1 MTKSATKVDL
11 PEVIG
16 GGYGNFWRYK
26 GRYRVVKGSRA
37 SKKSKTTALWI
48 ICHLMKYPLAN
59 ALCVRQTFN
68 TLQDS
73 CWADLHWA
81 AARLG
86 VSHLWEFTVSPL
98 KATYKPTGQV
108 VLFRGLDDPLRL
120 ASVTVSVGVLC
131 WAWLEEAYEIPTE
144 ADFDM
149 IDDVIRGQMP
159 EGYFKQLTLTFNPW
173 SHTTW
178 IKKRFFDHAPDPD
191 ILSMTTNYKC
201 NEWLDEADHRRFER
215 MKEENPDR
223 YRVAG
228 LGDWGVTGNTIFNA
242 GAVTRRLEDIPE
254 PVDGIFRDGKF
265 HKENNGVAH
274 IYKEPEE
281 GVPYVIGADTAG
293 DGSDWNVAQVLN
305 NITGEQVCTL
315 RLQYGETA
323 FADQLYQLGMYY
335 NTALIGVEV
344 NFSTYCVLELER
356 RRYPKQ
362 YVREA
367 IDNYTHRPA
376 QRFGFHTNLNTRE
389 TIISQL
395 VDVSSDIH
403 LFNDR
408 ATLEE
413 MLTFVR
419 NEKMRAEA
427 EEGAHDDCIMSLAI
441 AHFIRPQQRMTVLKP
456 EPEGKVKWTEDMWED
471 YYSADAETRKYLIEK
486 WGQPKR

>member
-11 PEVIG
+11 PEIIG

-37 SKKSKTTALWI
+37 SKKSKTTALWF
-48 ICHLMKYPLAN
+48 ICNLMKYPLAN

-131 WAWLEEAYEIPTE
+131 WAWLEEAYEIPEE

-159 EGYFKQLTLTFNPW
+159 DGYFKQLTLTFNPW

-178 IKKRFFDHAPDPD
+178 IKRRFFDHAPDND
-191 ILSMTTNYKC
+191 ILTMTTNYKC
-201 NEWLDEADHRRFER
+201 NEWLDEADLRRFER

-242 GAVTRRLEDIPE
+242 GDVTRRLEAIPE
-254 PVDGIFRDGKF
+254 PIDGIFRDGVF
-265 HKENNGVAH
+265 RQEHNGTTH
-274 IYKEPEE
+274 IYKEPED

-293 DGSDWNVAQVLN
+293 DGSDWNVAQVLDN
-305 NITGEQVCTL
+305 RTGEQVCTL
-315 RLQYGETA
+315 RMQYGETA

-335 NTALIGVEV
+335 NEALIGVEV
-344 NFSTYCVLELER
+344 NFSSYCVLELER
-356 RRYPKQ
+356 REYPKQ
-362 YVREA
+362 YVRQA
-367 IDNYTHRPA
+367 IDSYTHKPA
-376 QRFGFHTNLNTRE
+376 EKFGFHTNQNTRE
-389 TIISQL
+389 TIISNL
-395 VDVSSDIH
+395 VDVSRDIY
-403 LFNDR
+403 LMNDR

-427 EEGAHDDCIMSLAI
+427 ELGAHDDCIMALAI
-441 AHFIRPQQRMTVLKP
+441 AHFIRPQQKMTV
-456 EPEGKVKWTEDMWED
+456 EPEALPIKRDWTDDMWED
-471 YYSADAETRKYLIEK
+471 YSSAGPEDRARMIER
-486 WGQPKR
+486 WGAPN